1 MDWVNAFLVILV
13 GLVSGYINTLAG
25 AGSLLTLPLLIFL
38 GLPATIANG
47 TNRVGI
53 LIQSIVATFSFK
65 KQEIFE
71 WGDGLYLGLP
81 SVAGAVFGAFMA
93 VRLDEFLMKR
103 IIGFLLLFMLLLVF
117 FKPDVWIKG
126 HASGQSK
133 KSLWHLPVYFV
144 IGFYGGF
151 IQAGVGYF
159 LLAGLVLVSGY
170 NLVKANGLKVFIVLL
185 FTIPALTIFVFNQQV
200 NLLYGLLLGAGSSA
214 GAYIGAKSAKKFGAK
229 YVMYI
234 VALTLVV
241 SIFDFL
247 GIIKIALSWFN

>member
-1 MDWVNAFLVILV
+1 MDWLHVVLVVLV

-38 GLPATIANG
+38 GLPATVANG

-65 KQEIFE
+65 KQQTFE
-71 WGDGLYLGLP
+71 WGDGLYLGIP
-81 SVAGAVFGAFMA
+81 SVAGAVVGAFMA

-126 HASGQSK
+126 HSSGQTK

-170 NLVKANGLKVFIVLL
+170 NLVKANGLKVFIIFL
-185 FTIPALTIFVFNQQV
+185 FTIPALGIFIYNQQV
-200 NLLYGLLLGAGSSA
+200 NLLYGLFLGVGSST
-214 GAYIGAKSAKKFGAK
+214 GAFIGARSAKKYGAK

-234 VALTLVV
+234 VAGTLVV

-247 GIIKIALSWFN
+247 GILKLFISWFS